1 METNVKNIDIK
12 SVAFTGVKSLTG
24 TIHLLSTAIA
34 NASVTAEAT
43 IGNKLGKGNVDDL
56 KKTRI
61 AITQSRLDKVN
72 TLASDWKAKFEEA
85 KAKRQLNTETK

>member
-1 METNVKNIDIK
+1 METNVKNIDMK

-43 IGNKLGKGNVDDL
+43 IGNKLGQGSVEEL
-56 KKTRI
+56 KQNRI
-61 AITQSRLDKVN
+61 TISKERLDKVN
-72 TLASDWKAKFEEA
+72 SLASDWMSKFEEA
-85 KAKRQLNTETK
+85 KEQRLTKETK